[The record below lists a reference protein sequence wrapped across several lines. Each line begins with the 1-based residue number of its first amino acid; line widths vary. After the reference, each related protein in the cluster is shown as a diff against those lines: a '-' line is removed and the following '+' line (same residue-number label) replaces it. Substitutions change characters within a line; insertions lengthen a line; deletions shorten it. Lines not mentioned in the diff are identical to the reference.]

1 MSEENENKI
10 TQEEEKTKKELKAEK
25 KEEKKCQKK
34 IEELDEEIKALN
46 DKVKDYQSKFEL
58 AEKDKDEWKN
68 KYYEA
73 YANLSN
79 TRRQIEKEGEDFK
92 KYANKSLLTE
102 FIPVLDSFDMAFKTE
117 PKDPAI
123 KNYLVG
129 FKMIHSKLLEFLNKM
144 NVEVISPNIGDEY
157 DPHKMEALST
167 VEGDEDNKVAEVYY
181 KGYKLHDSLLRAS
194 SVVITKKKESSSNEK
209 EGDLNKEAPKQD
221 ESNKDESNN

>member
-1 MSEENENKI
+1 MSDENVKNE
-10 TQEEEKTKKELKAEK
+10 TLEEEKTKKELKQEK
-25 KEEKKCQKK
+25 KEEKKALKK
-34 IEELDEEIKALN
+34 VDELEKEVSDLKEKNKE
-46 DKVKDYQSKFEL
+46 YQSKFEL
-58 AEKDKDEWKN
+58 ADKEKDDWKN

-79 TRRQIEKEGEDFK
+79 TRRQIEKEGDEFK
-92 KYANKSLLTE
+92 KYANKNLLTE

-129 FKMIHSKLLEFLNKM
+129 FKMIHSKLLEFLAKM
-144 NVEVISPNIGDEY
+144 NVEVISPNVGDDY

-194 SVVITKKKESSSNEK
+194 SVVITKKKVSSSNENQTSSSK
-209 EGDLNKEAPKQD
+209 DDEANKVE
-221 ESNKDESNN
+221 NK